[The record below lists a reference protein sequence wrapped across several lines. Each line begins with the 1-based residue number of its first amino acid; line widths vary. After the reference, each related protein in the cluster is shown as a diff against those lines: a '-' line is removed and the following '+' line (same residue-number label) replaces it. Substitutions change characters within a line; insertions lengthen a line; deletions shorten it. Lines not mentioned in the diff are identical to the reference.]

1 MSTTSTRTTDIGP
14 VAGPEDSR
22 KDESR
27 PWRAAYSMAASSK
40 RAAVSPMALTRAVQS
55 ALALATS
62 AAQAACRLATRPR
75 CKVSP
80 LPFQDGCGVCVNRCC
95 GISGASPRKWR
106 PMASR
111 HARVVMR
118 LSERRSAGSIS
129 RRRPCASSC
138 SRAARDGA
146 SCSRA
151 ARDGASCSRAAR
163 DGAGGGGGIVRSAEA
178 PKKLAIGT
186 VPTSP
191 SQPT

>member
-40 RAAVSPMALTRAVQS
+40 RAAVSPMAPTRAVQS

-62 AAQAACRLATRPR
+62 AAQAACRLPTRPR

-80 LPFQDGCGVCVNRCC
+80 LPVQDGCGVCVNRCC

-106 PMASR
+106 PIASR

-146 SCSRA
+146 SCSRV
-151 ARDGASCSRAAR
+151 AR